1 MSRGYLIALFA
12 ICAAYFSM
20 CVEHIS
26 ASLPYPQ
33 HIDEQLVAEKAAR
46 VLTSGDFH
54 PRSFHYP
61 SLPIYLTAAGMAVG
75 FVITASDLEVE
86 KIRIDRDLGDVSFPF
101 YTLPRVVETAR
112 RLFVLLS
119 AVALAAS
126 GIIAWRLLR
135 RPGAVLLAPLVLA
148 MSSEFFSKSWSYLNV
163 DIVSTCFVLLGTAA
177 IYANIL
183 SPLRLAV
190 LPAICVGL
198 AAGSKYLHGL
208 LLLPL
213 LIAICL
219 FVERG
224 RRFEAAVV
232 AVACTSISFLAVVPY
247 SMIDLPGF
255 LNGLANVANSYYH
268 TAHPGDTGDPGIGTL
283 FFYIKA
289 IGRDFGGAG
298 LLLGLVGLASIAR
311 DWRRAL
317 VFVSYPVAL
326 LALLSMYQAEYQ
338 RHILPVFPLVAI
350 LITAGIYSLH
360 GLAMRVPG
368 VRRIEPPR
376 FRRTI
381 GAAVLLGIFALGL
394 NVPVRRFVEQV
405 EVEGDTR
412 VNAVAWIK
420 QHVAADTTVII
431 PEELQLDFRPLTA
444 AGYPTRVVKFRTLDA
459 ADIDSLVK
467 GIPGPVI
474 VLAPRWCSTPWGR
487 KPEEAANEAATL
499 NEAIARARIEPLVE
513 FNPGGCTLVNYD
525 IPNNGNPAFAIG
537 GQPGAAGATP
547 GRSAGSFRAPP
558 AAR

>member
-1 MSRGYLIALFA
+1 M
-12 ICAAYFSM
+12 
-20 CVEHIS
+20 
-26 ASLPYPQ
+26 
-33 HIDEQLVAEKAAR
+33 
-46 VLTSGDFH
+46 LTSGVFH
-54 PRSFHYP
+54 PGIWIYP
-61 SLPIYLTAAGMAVG
+61 TFPQYLMAAGMAVG
-75 FVITASDLEVE
+75 FVITASDLEVR
-86 KIRIDRDLGDVSFPF
+86 KIRIDHDLGDVSFPF
-101 YTLPRVVETAR
+101 YTHPRVVGTAR
-112 RLFVLLS
+112 QLFALLS

-126 GIIAWRLLR
+126 GIVAWRLLR

-148 MSSEFFSKSWSYLNV
+148 MSSLFFSNSWSYLNV
-163 DIVSTCFVLLGTAA
+163 NIVSTCFVLLGTAA

-224 RRFEAAVV
+224 RRFEATVV

-247 SMIDLPGF
+247 SMVDLPGF
-255 LNGLANVANSYYH
+255 LNGLANTANSYKH
-268 TAHPGDTGDPGIGTL
+268 TALPGDTADPGIGTL

-289 IGRDFGGAG
+289 IGRDFGYAG
-298 LLLGLVGLASIAR
+298 LLLGLVGLASIAA
-311 DWRRAL
+311 DWRRAFIL
-317 VFVSYPVAL
+317 VSYPVGL
-326 LALLSMYQAEYQ
+326 LALLSMYQTEYS
-338 RHILPVFPLVAI
+338 RHILTVFPSVAV

-368 VRRIEPPR
+368 VRRIESPR

-381 GAAVLLGIFALGL
+381 AAAVLLCIFALGL
-394 NVPVRRFVEQV
+394 NVPIRRFVEQV

-467 GIPGPVI
+467 GIPVPVI

-487 KPEEAANEAATL
+487 NPEEALNEAATL
-499 NEAIARARIEPLVE
+499 NEAIARAHIEPLVE
-513 FNPGGCTLVNYD
+513 FNPGGCTFVNYD

-537 GQPGAAGATP
+537 GQPGD
-547 GRSAGSFRAPP
+547 AGSKCRLVPRV
-558 AAR
+558 ARGPMIH